1 MRAESLLIS
10 TTTLLMFAG
19 HYLVTK
25 IDQAARWLSYRL
37 STTDISNLSPIGVF
51 NHIAL
56 HTAPMKM
63 ICDYEL
69 IVRHLR

>member
-1 MRAESLLIS
+1 MRAESLLTS

-37 STTDISNLSPIGVF
+37 STTNISNLSPIGVF

-63 ICDYEL
+63 TCDYEL